1 MEVKSLPKWVRG
13 AVEQIATAFHPR
25 RIVMFG
31 SYARGDQDHES
42 DVDLFIEMET
52 ALSPPERAVA
62 IASLFGLRPWS
73 MDVVVYTPEEVE
85 QSRGIHGTLLSQ
97 IEREGMVLYEQ
108 A

>member
-1 MEVKSLPKWVRG
+1 MEVKSLPKWVNE

-31 SYARGDQDHES
+31 SYARGDQDRES

-62 IASLFGLRPWS
+62 IASLFGLRTWS

-97 IEREGMVLYEQ
+97 IEREGTVLYEQ